1 MLDRSWTGRLNID
14 KVNSHLRGGRVENH
28 LGKTTSSSPER
39 DSNLDLPVVG
49 ILALHETS
57 ALANCAI
64 EATPPTVFYVPE
76 FITEEEEKRLI
87 EQVTSAPK
95 PKWTQL
101 AHRRLQNW
109 GGIPHPKGMIAEKI
123 PDWLLKYT
131 HRIESLGLFEGK
143 APNHVLINEYLPGQG
158 ILNGY
163 NPSSPV
169 LQPHLD
175 GSLFYPTVTT
185 ISCGSHTVLEFHHP
199 PHTEVVSAQGEVTSD
214 HNLLS
219 LLVEPRSLLV
229 LQDDLYHKYLHSI
242 AEVTQ
247 DTITDRIA
255 NLESCQGCYTIGQCL
270 QRQTRLSLTI
280 RHVPRTSKLQI
291 KLGR

>member
-1 MLDRSWTGRLNID
+1 MF
-14 KVNSHLRGGRVENH
+14 
-28 LGKTTSSSPER
+28 SPVCQHIGP
-39 DSNLDLPVVG
+39 SVL
-49 ILALHETS
+49 TS
-57 ALANCAI
+57 AARRSFGRPRLLFHSFLWTKLPALIVPTPMTGFSAHDDSVPQLADVYQTLLNRGMVMPSRCP
-64 EATPPTVFYVPE
+64 TPPTVFYVPE

-87 EQVTSAPK
+87 EQVNLAPK

-123 PDWLLKYT
+123 PDWLLEYT
-131 HRIESLGLFEGK
+131 RRIETLGLFEGK
-143 APNHVLINEYLPGQG
+143 ALNHVLINEYLPGQG
-158 ILNGY
+158 IL
-163 NPSSPV
+163 
-169 LQPHLD
+169 PHFD
-175 GSLFYPTVTT
+175 GSLFYPTVSTV
-185 ISCGSHTVLEFHHP
+185 SCGSHTVLEFHHP
-199 PHTEVVSAQGEVTSD
+199 PQGDVSFG
-214 HNLLS
+214 HNLPS

-229 LQDDLYHKYLHSI
+229 LQDDLYHKYHHSI

-255 NLESCQGCYTIGQCL
+255 NLGSCRGRYTIGQCL

>member
-1 MLDRSWTGRLNID
+1 MYSRNILDGSVPQLADVYQTLSN
-14 KVNSHLRGGRVENH
+14 RGMVMPS
-28 LGKTTSSSPER
+28 LCP
-39 DSNLDLPVVG
+39 
-49 ILALHETS
+49 
-57 ALANCAI
+57 
-64 EATPPTVFYVPE
+64 TPPTVFYVPE

-87 EQVTSAPK
+87 EQVNLAPK

-123 PDWLLKYT
+123 PDWLLTYT
-131 HRIESLGLFEGK
+131 RRIETLGLFEGK
-143 APNHVLINEYLPGQG
+143 SPNHVLINEYLPGQG

-163 NPSSPV
+163 NSASPV
-169 LQPHLD
+169 SQPHLD
-175 GSLFYPTVTT
+175 GSLFYPTVSTV
-185 ISCGSHTVLEFHHP
+185 SCGSHTVLEFHRP
-199 PHTEVVSAQGEVTSD
+199 PHSDVVPTQSD
-214 HNLLS
+214 VSSGHNLPS

-229 LQDDLYHKYLHSI
+229 LQDDLYHKYRHSI
-242 AEVTQ
+242 AEVTR
-247 DTITDRIA
+247 DTITDQIA
-255 NLESCQGCYTIGQCL
+255 NLESCWGRYTIGQCL

>member
-1 MLDRSWTGRLNID
+1 MLDRSCENISLASRTGLESGRLNID
-14 KVNSHLRGGRVENH
+14 EVNSHLRGGRVENH
-28 LGKTTSSSPER
+28 LGKTTSSLPER

-123 PDWLLKYT
+123 PD
-131 HRIESLGLFEGK
+131 
-143 APNHVLINEYLPGQG
+143 
-158 ILNGY
+158 
-163 NPSSPV
+163 
-169 LQPHLD
+169 PHLD

-185 ISCGSHTVLEFHHP
+185 ISCGSHTVLEFHRP
-199 PHTEVVSAQGEVTSD
+199 PHIDVVSDQGEVSSG

-255 NLESCQGCYTIGQCL
+255 NIESCHGRYTIGQCL